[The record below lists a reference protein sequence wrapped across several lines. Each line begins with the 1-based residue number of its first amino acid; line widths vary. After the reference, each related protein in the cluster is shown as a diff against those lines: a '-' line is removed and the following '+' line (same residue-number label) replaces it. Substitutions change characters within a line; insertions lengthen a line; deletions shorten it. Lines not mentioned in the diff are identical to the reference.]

1 MPDVFGLPQD
11 KAANTASRLASRYD
25 ANTAWSSLDAT
36 PTWQLGGD
44 MREQYTKHIPRRGR
58 NQISVD
64 FDDITID
71 RTPSTP
77 VRFNVPEGMGPIQ
90 IMDMAKNL
98 PQGVQNLVLAPMQK
112 LAGKFIVGDFSS

>member
-25 ANTAWSSLDAT
+25 ANTAWSSLDASS
-36 PTWQLGGD
+36 PWQFGGD
-44 MREQYTKHIPRRGR
+44 MREQYIKHIPRRGR

-64 FDDITID
+64 IDDIIID

-77 VRFNVPEGMGPIQ
+77 VRFNVPESMGP
-90 IMDMAKNL
+90 MEVMNMAKNL
-98 PQGVQNLVLAPMQK
+98 PQGVQNLVLAPVQN
-112 LAGKFIVGDFSS
+112 LAGKFMIGGFNS